1 MTLIMEYFLLLLVM
15 KYRIL
20 IQIYII
26 KIQTIWNGRIV
37 KENYWIKNNF
47 TDCNCN
53 TGRNCRYWQRQKKL
67 SRMKRG
73 VVTMEYIAHKDNE
86 RVQTVKEHL
95 YGTAELAG
103 FFAERFGKKEWG
115 YCCGMLHDLGKYS
128 KEFQR
133 KIRNDTGERVDH
145 STAGA
150 ESLQ

>member
-53 TGRNCRYWQRQKKL
+53 TGRNC
-67 SRMKRG
+67 
-73 VVTMEYIAHKDNE
+73 
-86 RVQTVKEHL
+86 
-95 YGTAELAG
+95 GT
-103 FFAERFGKKEWG
+103 GKG
-115 YCCGMLHDLGKYS
+115 
-128 KEFQR
+128 R
-133 KIRNDTGERVDH
+133 RNCPG
-145 STAGA
+145 
-150 ESLQ
+150 